1 MVTVTCRLPD
11 PSGLDAVAIRD
22 WLARLEGERK
32 GLALPMLRKAC
43 DLAIVVSPQ
52 DIHLALSVADIL
64 HELEMDDETLAAAL
78 VHIAPIPIDRDRAAV
93 EFSPVVSTML
103 ADLARVGIL
112 AEVRAD
118 PHREVAGSGEDLRD
132 GGAKAAHGAVAEARA
147 ASAEE
152 HLENLRRMLLTIAD
166 DVRVVVIILAERLH
180 QLRQLKRADEE
191 IQRRIALETR
201 EIHAPLANRL
211 GIWRVKWELEDFTLR
226 YLQPE
231 DYKRIATQLD
241 GRRAEREEYIGQFI
255 GLIREKCNEA
265 GIKAEI
271 VGRPKHIYS
280 IWRKMQRKQVD
291 LDRIFD
297 LLAVR
302 VLVDTIADC
311 YTVLG
316 FVHGLWRFIP
326 GEFDDYIATPKAN
339 LYRSLHTAVIGPE
352 DKPVE
357 IQIRTHEMHE
367 HSERGVAAHWAYKE
381 NRGHDAEF
389 QRRLLL
395 MRHWL
400 ELKEDATDSDF
411 AERFK
416 SEFEP
421 VQAYVFTPQGKLVE
435 LPHCA
440 TPVDFAYA
448 IHSDLGHRCRG
459 AKVNGRIVPLTFP
472 LESGV
477 TVEILT
483 TKEGGPSRDWLSPH
497 LGYLKTSRAR
507 NRVRQWFKQQDY
519 QQHLATGRTALDREF
534 HRLGLGR
541 RDLEELAKRFNF
553 KKSEDLLVAIGCGDI
568 SPVQVANSLGKPP
581 KAEGPVL
588 RLRQATKRKNGKA
601 RDAVVLEG
609 VGDLMYNMARC
620 CKPVPYDPIIGFI
633 TRGKGVTVHRSDCP
647 VIQSLQKSDRERM
660 IRAAWNDIS
669 DGGLYPVDILV
680 VAGDRRGL
688 LRDISSVFTNEEVDV
703 LGVSSQ
709 TNKRKDTA
717 DFRFTIEIADMRQ
730 LSRILDKV
738 AQLPDVLE
746 VRRRV

>member
-1 MVTVTCRLPD
+1 MVSIACRLPEPAD
-11 PSGLDAVAIRD
+11 LDAVAIRD
-22 WLARLEGERK
+22 WLARLESDRG
-32 GLALPMLRKAC
+32 GLSLPLLRKAC
-43 DLAIVVSPQ
+43 DLAIVASPS
-52 DIHLALSVADIL
+52 DIHLGLSIADIL

-78 VHIAPIPIDRDRAAV
+78 VHIARIPIARSRAGE
-93 EFSPVVSTML
+93 EFNPVVAAML
-103 ADLARVGIL
+103 ADLSKVGAL
-112 AEVRAD
+112 
-118 PHREVAGSGEDLRD
+118 
-132 GGAKAAHGAVAEARA
+132 AEARVEVNYGDTLLNTPNTLDKVYLVKCHRN
-147 ASAEE
+147 SEE
-152 HLENLRRMLLTIAD
+152 HLENLRRMLLTVAD

-180 QLRQLKRADEE
+180 QLRLLKRADDETK
-191 IQRRIALETR
+191 RRIALETR

-231 DYKRIATQLD
+231 EYKRIATRLD
-241 GRRAEREEYIGQFI
+241 GRRAEREEYIGEFI
-255 GLIREKCNEA
+255 ALIREKCDEA

-271 VGRPKHIYS
+271 AGRPKHIYS

-291 LDRIFD
+291 IDRIFD

-302 VLVDTIADC
+302 VLVDSVAEC

-316 FVHGLWRFIP
+316 FVHGLWRYIP

-357 IQIRTHEMHE
+357 IQIRTQEMHE

-389 QRRLLL
+389 QRRLLW

-400 ELKEDATDSDF
+400 ELKEDASDSDF

-416 SEFEP
+416 SEFAP
-421 VQAYVFTPQGKLVE
+421 AQAYVYTPQGKLVE
-435 LPHCA
+435 LPHGA

-459 AKVNGRIVPLTFP
+459 AKVNGRIVPLTFS
-472 LESGV
+472 LESGM

-497 LGYLKTSRAR
+497 LNYLKTSRAR
-507 NRVRQWFKQQDY
+507 GRVRQWFKQQDY
-519 QQHLATGRTALDREF
+519 EQHVAIGRANLDREF
-534 HRLGLGR
+534 DRLGLGK
-541 RDLEELAKRFNF
+541 RDLDEIARRFNY
-553 KKSEDLLVAIGCGDI
+553 KKGSDLLAAIGCGDL
-568 SPVQVANSLGKPP
+568 SPVQVAHSLGKPVVKP
-581 KAEGPVL
+581 DEVTL
-588 RLRQATKRKNGKA
+588 ATRSPAKRKGEKGKG
-601 RDAVVLEG
+601 AVVLEG
-609 VGDLMYNMARC
+609 VGDLLYNMAKC
-620 CKPVPYDPIIGFI
+620 CKPVPYDPIVGFI
-633 TRGKGVTVHRSDCP
+633 TRGKGVTVHRNDCS
-647 VIQSLQKSDRERM
+647 VIQSLRENDRERM
-660 IRAAWNDIS
+660 ISAAWNDLS
-669 DGGLYPVDILV
+669 EGGLYPVDIRV

-688 LRDISSVFTNEEVDV
+688 LRDISSIFTNEEVDV

-709 TNKRKDTA
+709 SDKRKDTA
-717 DFRFTIEIADMRQ
+717 EFRFTVEIADMGQ